1 MYAGLAF
8 AGGGNRCYWQGGF
21 YETVAPRIGL
31 APRRVVGAS
40 AGAFAM
46 LYTALGLGPLVRERA
61 REGCVG
67 RTSET
72 DWAGFRKG
80 GRLFPVGDMY
90 RLLLTELLTPANL
103 AALQA
108 KADFLVAISRP
119 PRFWPLPVA
128 TALGIGAYQLEKR
141 FRRPVHPTAGR
152 RLGFKPDLIRIVDC
166 AAPSDLVAALMASAA
181 VPPFMP
187 AGLVGER
194 AALDGGLVD
203 SAPAW
208 ALTEVEAAGEP
219 TLVLLTRPF
228 AAVPQIA
235 GRTYARPS
243 QVIPVGQFTIKD
255 WEGIRFAYELGI
267 RDGEEFLRNLEGQS
281 LGASSW
287 ASGKAAQLRDP
298 P

>member
-31 APRRVVGAS
+31 KPRRVVGAS
-40 AGAFAM
+40 AGALAM
-46 LYTALGLGPLVRERA
+46 LYTALGLGPYVRRRVNEA
-61 REGCVG
+61 CLG
-67 RTSET
+67 RTSEL

-80 GRLFPVGDMY
+80 GRLFPVGDLYHTM
-90 RLLLTELLTPANL
+90 LTELCTAERL
-103 AALQA
+103 AELQA
-108 KADFLVAISRP
+108 RADFRVAISRP
-119 PRFWPLPVA
+119 PRFWPLSVA
-128 TALGIGAYQLEKR
+128 AALGIGAYQFEKR
-141 FRRPVHPTAGR
+141 FFRPVHPTAGR
-152 RLGFKPDLIRIVDC
+152 RLGFKPDLIRLADC
-166 AAPSDLVAALMASAA
+166 AAPADLIAALMASAA

-208 ALTEVEAAGEP
+208 ALADMEAADEP

-228 AAVPQIA
+228 TSVPQVS

-243 QVIPVGQFTIKD
+243 QVIPVSQFTITN
-255 WEGIRFAYELGI
+255 WEGIRFAYELGQ
-267 RDGEEFLRNLEGQS
+267 RDGEDFLRGLE
-281 LGASSW
+281 A
-287 ASGKAAQLRDP
+287 KAAAV
-298 P
+298 